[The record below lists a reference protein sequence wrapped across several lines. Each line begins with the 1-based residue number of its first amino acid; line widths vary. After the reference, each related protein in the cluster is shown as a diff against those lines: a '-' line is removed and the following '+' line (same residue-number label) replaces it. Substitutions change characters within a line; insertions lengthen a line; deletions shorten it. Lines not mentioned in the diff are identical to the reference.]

1 MAAALIGCASAC
13 SAVGRGAARLPRNSE
28 VEITQLSPSSPL
40 CAYGCQA
47 GTGGA
52 CGTWPWLRQAVLAL
66 QSKLIAIV
74 TEAWWL
80 LGSHLQK
87 LLKKNISLSGN
98 KYNKD
103 PCPVVYETSN
113 FFFPNGVV
121 LWITSIQTSAFCSKR
136 K

>member
-66 QSKLIAIV
+66 QSYR
-74 TEAWWL
+74 
-80 LGSHLQK
+80 
-87 LLKKNISLSGN
+87 SLVASRFAS
-98 KYNKD
+98 
-103 PCPVVYETSN
+103 PETSEKKHK
-113 FFFPNGVV
+113 
-121 LWITSIQTSAFCSKR
+121 SIWKQI
-136 K
+136 